1 MQIVKHIYRPQRLL
15 KPVRSFCFIIILFS
29 VISGRAQNTIS
40 KIIDVDAIDSI
51 EINGNQIFNISV
63 KTYEVDTIKIVSTL
77 DGEFQNEFQVVDKI
91 EGKVLFL
98 KLEHQ
103 SFSEIADDKRN
114 AHKVIAATLQ
124 LEIPEHSSVIIKS
137 DVGSINAMGNFE
149 DLLIESLQGF
159 CKVNGTAK
167 NAVINTINGNI
178 TVSTTNANVKASSN
192 NGNVEI
198 DKFESPQSQWQLKS
212 TNGDITVEKQE

>member
-1 MQIVKHIYRPQRLL
+1 MHKNDFIYRPQRLL

-51 EINGNQIFNISV
+51 EINGNQIFTISV

-124 LEIPEHSSVIIKS
+124 LEIPEHLSVIIKS
-137 DVGSINAMGNFE
+137 DVGSINAMGNFK

-192 NGNVEI
+192 NGNVEV
-198 DKFESPQSQWQLKS
+198 DEFESLQSQWQLKS
-212 TNGDITVEKQE
+212 INGDITVKKQE